1 MVVVSKSQSFA
12 HTKLSGR
19 VKERKGG
26 SRYLDNEIIN
36 ALHFSWCIHGEEE
49 EDLEKQRSC
58 K

>member
-1 MVVVSKSQSFA
+1 LLA

-26 SRYLDNEIIN
+26 SSRYLDNEIIN